1 LHETLDFFVEWETL
15 LTPFHSV
22 SNNLDEDEE
31 IILAHAVAES
41 ARVTAEHAKSD
52 DTSKCALLLLKQIGL
67 LWKHPISSSHSI
79 LLTQEQEAAACKCL
93 STATRA
99 HTQAYGNAS

>member
-1 LHETLDFFVEWETL
+1 MNHIESVGLMSKTLHETLDFFVEWETL

-22 SNNLDEDEE
+22 SNNLDQDEE

-52 DTSKCALLLLKQIGL
+52 DTSKCALPPFDANWPSLETSDFLIAFNFA
-67 LWKHPISSSHSI
+67 HPGARSS
-79 LLTQEQEAAACKCL
+79 
-93 STATRA
+93 
-99 HTQAYGNAS
+99 GG